1 MITLYTTQT
10 FDSAQIIQD
19 LQLDTSR
26 ADEWLTSPRGF
37 NTIPISIHT
46 HTDDF
51 YYGERHLLP
60 QYKNTELERLWNTLD
75 RPGECQVMVMDSGR
89 CYRSHCDVDNR
100 WQFALS
106 SDESFIVDIEN
117 QHLWPT
123 RADGRLYYLNT
134 TFPHSAANFSY
145 SPRFQLIFRQ
155 RLQRNCL
162 INPVKIWMHHASS
175 DTEHKNHSRYCW
187 DKRVQSW
194 LNCNINQTHT
204 VDCFEGDIGSATS
217 DIAIMFDVEASVVP
231 EVLAL
236 AQETGCDVELD
247 DEITSAHRY
256 LVGDTSIT
264 AILKK

>member
-1 MITLYTTQT
+1 MMIRYTTQT
-10 FDSAQIIQD
+10 FDPMHIIQD

-26 ADEWLTSPRGF
+26 AAEWLTSPRGF
-37 NTIPISIHT
+37 NTVPIAIHT

-75 RPGECQVMVMDSGR
+75 RPGECQLMVMDSGR
-89 CYRSHCDVDNR
+89 CYRSHCDIDNR

-106 SDESFIVDIEN
+106 TDESYLIDIEN

-123 RADGRLYYLNT
+123 QMDGYLYYLNT
-134 TFPHSAANFSY
+134 TYVHSAANFSF

-155 RLQRNCL
+155 RLQRNEL
-162 INPVKIWMHHASS
+162 HDPITVWMHHPSQ
-175 DTEHKNHSRYCW
+175 DTTHKNHSRYCW

-194 LNCNINQTHT
+194 LNCNINQTRT
-204 VDCFEGDIGSATS
+204 VDNFQGDIGSATS
-217 DIAIMFDVEASVVP
+217 DIAIMFDVEASIIP
-231 EVLAL
+231 DVLAL
-236 AQETGCDVELD
+236 AQETSCDIEIGEL
-247 DEITSAHRY
+247 ITSTHRSF
-256 LVGDTSIT
+256 VGQTSIA